1 MKTRFCFLLVTLL
14 VGPAAALI
22 AQKSTS
28 DILPPP
34 RRQAS
39 VDKATFLSR
48 PPAPAPVPADL
59 PQPFNP
65 ADFDAPEPGEFKS
78 GMGASPSS
86 NRPGGGSAP
95 SPSAAPVPVGPSSD
109 RDVIDMLAAQIR
121 PSGMLQLR
129 GTPRLIISNKP
140 FEVGT
145 RFTVTYNGQDYELEL
160 TAIDRTTF
168 TLRYRNEETTRPI
181 TPTK

>member
-1 MKTRFCFLLVTLL
+1 MKIRSSLFLSTAFLVIAPGLS
-14 VGPAAALI
+14 

-28 DILPPP
+28 DLQPTV
-34 RRQAS
+34 RRQAT
-39 VDKATFLSR
+39 VEIAERLSR
-48 PPAPAPVPADL
+48 PPAPPAVPEDL

-65 ADFDAPEPGEFKS
+65 PDFETNAPGETKS
-78 GMGASPSS
+78 GMGGAP
-86 NRPGGGSAP
+86 RPPGSAP
-95 SPSAAPVPVGPSSD
+95 VAGVASAPSAPAGD
-109 RDVIDMLAAQIR
+109 RDVIEMLAAQIR
-121 PSGMLQLR
+121 PSGMIQLR
-129 GTPRLIISNKP
+129 GTPRLIIANKP

-145 RFTVTYNGQDYELEL
+145 RFTVTYSNQDYELEL